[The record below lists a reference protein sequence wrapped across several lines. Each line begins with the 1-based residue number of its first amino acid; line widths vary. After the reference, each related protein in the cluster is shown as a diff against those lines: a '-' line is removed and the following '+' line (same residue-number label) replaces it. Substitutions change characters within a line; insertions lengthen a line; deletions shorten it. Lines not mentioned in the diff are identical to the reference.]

1 MLKTTEQ
8 ILNGAR
14 PDHRLM
20 AQMVREG
27 SRVLDV
33 GCGDGALLRLLDL
46 AKNVDGRGIEVS
58 RDRVNMCVAQGLS
71 VIQGDADHILV
82 DYPTGAFD
90 YAILRLTIQAT
101 HKPKA
106 VLEQLLRIAQR
117 AIVSLPNFGHW
128 RIRTDLLVRGRMPK
142 TDNLPDPWYETPNIH
157 LCTITDFVELCGTLD
172 ARVERSVTLD
182 AYGRPY
188 AVGTPLWVKNLVGKQ
203 AVFLLS
209 RNETAPIER

>member
-1 MLKTTEQ
+1 MLKTTDQ

-14 PDHRLM
+14 ADHRLM
-20 AQMVREG
+20 AQMVKDG

-46 AKNVDGRGIEVS
+46 TKNVDGRGIEIS
-58 RDRVNMCVAQGLS
+58 RERVNLCVAQGLS
-71 VIQGDADHILV
+71 VIQGDADRILA
-82 DYPTGAFD
+82 DYPAGAFD
-90 YAILRLTIQAT
+90 YAILSLTIQAT
-101 HKPKA
+101 LRPKS
-106 VLEQLLRIAQR
+106 VLEQLLRIGQR

-157 LCTITDFVELCGTLD
+157 LCTITDFVALCETLD
-172 ARVERSVTLD
+172 AKVERSVTLD
-182 AYGRPY
+182 AWGRPY

-203 AVFLLS
+203 AVFLLT
-209 RNETAPIER
+209 RQD

>member
-1 MLKTTEQ
+1 MLKTTDQ

-14 PDHRLM
+14 ADHKLM
-20 AQMVREG
+20 AQMVKEG

-46 AKNVDGRGIEVS
+46 TKNVDGRGIEIS
-58 RDRVNMCVAQGLS
+58 RERVNMCVAQGLS
-71 VIQGDADHILV
+71 VIQGDADRILT
-82 DYPTGAFD
+82 DYPAGAFD
-90 YAILRLTIQAT
+90 YAILSLTIQST
-101 HKPKA
+101 LRPRS
-106 VLEQLLRIAQR
+106 VLEQLLRIGQR

-157 LCTITDFVELCGTLD
+157 LCTITDFVELCETLD
-172 ARVERSVTLD
+172 AKVERSVTLD
-182 AYGRPY
+182 AWGRPY

-203 AVFLLS
+203 AVFLLT
-209 RNETAPIER
+209 RQDCPV